1 MNVFFHHLSLCAP
14 LFLMVFLG
22 WALVKIGM
30 FSHSV
35 TKALS
40 QFVFKLLMPV
50 MLFHLMSD
58 GSNRPPVD
66 WKVLIAFFGSCV
78 VVYIIGNFLGGKLF
92 KQDSTGR
99 VITGMGGIF
108 GNNVQLGVPIVEV
121 SLGQAAMPTI
131 SLLII
136 FSVLLLWTLAIA
148 SVEFGREDG
157 KPDMQR
163 ILKSLFKVV
172 KNPVVLG
179 ILCGTAWGLTGWQ
192 LPKVVDQTVGLVAAS
207 TTPMCLLA
215 VGMGL
220 ARHSFFAS
228 LPKGSVVTFVK
239 IGVQPFF
246 VWVLCRAMGLGEL
259 ETNATVLLS
268 ALPVAINVFLMAN
281 EFEAEEGAA
290 SNAIF
295 LSTLL
300 SAAGVPLVLTLL
312 GVAPTV

>member
-108 GNNVQLGVPIVEV
+108 GNNVQLGVPIVQT
-121 SLGQAAMPTI
+121 SLGTAAMPTI

-136 FSVLLLWTLAIA
+136 FNVLLLWTSATA
-148 SVEFGREDG
+148 CVEFGRTGG
-157 KPDMQR
+157 KIDWKKFL
-163 ILKSLFKVV
+163 IALKNIF
-172 KNPVVLG
+172 KNPIVLG
-179 ILCGTAWGLTGWQ
+179 ILIGTGWSLTAA
-192 LPKVVDQTVGLVAAS
+192 LPKAS
-207 TTPMCLLA
+207 VITALKL
-215 VGMGL
+215 G
-220 ARHSFFAS
+220 
-228 LPKGSVVTFVK
+228 
-239 IGVQPFF
+239 IQPFL
-246 VWVLCRAMGLGEL
+246 VWVFCVLLGLDSVQ
-259 ETNATVLLS
+259 TNAATVL
-268 ALPVAINVFLMAN
+268 ACLPVAINLYIMATQ
-281 EFEAEEGAA
+281 FESEEGAA

-295 LSTLL
+295 VSTFI
-300 SAAGVPLVLTLL
+300 SALTVPLTLTLL
-312 GVAPTV
+312 GVGY

>member
-30 FSHSV
+30 FSHNV

-78 VVYIIGNFLGGKLF
+78 VVYIIGNFLGGKFF

-108 GNNVQLGVPIVEV
+108 GNNVQLGVPIVQT
-121 SLGQAAMPTI
+121 SLGTAAMPTI

-136 FSVLLLWTLAIA
+136 FNVLLLWTSATA
-148 SVEFGREDG
+148 CVEFGRTGG
-157 KPDMQR
+157 KIDWKKFL
-163 ILKSLFKVV
+163 IALKNIF
-172 KNPVVLG
+172 KNPIVLG
-179 ILCGTAWGLTGWQ
+179 ILIGTGWSLTGLQLPELIDKSAALVATATTPCAWWGWAWPNTASRPLCRRQALSRRSNSASSRSWYGCFACCWGLIRYKPTPQRFWRVC
-192 LPKVVDQTVGLVAAS
+192 PWPS
-207 TTPMCLLA
+207 TSTSWLHSLRVRKERRVTPSLF
-215 VGMGL
+215 
-220 ARHSFFAS
+220 RH
-228 LPKGSVVTFVK
+228 L
-239 IGVQPFF
+239 
-246 VWVLCRAMGLGEL
+246 
-259 ETNATVLLS
+259 
-268 ALPVAINVFLMAN
+268 FLR
-281 EFEAEEGAA
+281 
-290 SNAIF
+290 SP
-295 LSTLL
+295 SR
-300 SAAGVPLVLTLL
+300 
-312 GVAPTV
+312 

>member
-30 FSHSV
+30 FSHNV

-108 GNNVQLGVPIVEV
+108 GNNVQLGVPIVQT
-121 SLGQAAMPTI
+121 SLGTAAMPTI

-136 FSVLLLWTLAIA
+136 FNVLLLWTSAMA
-148 SVEFGREDG
+148 CVEFGRTGG
-157 KPDMQR
+157 KIDWKKFL
-163 ILKSLFKVV
+163 IALKNIF
-172 KNPVVLG
+172 KNPIVLG
-179 ILCGTAWGLTGWQ
+179 ILIGTECGAGGHRHDALRVDCGGDGLGRTQ
-192 LPKVVDQTVGLVAAS
+192 LHGRFAEGKRHHNAQTRHPAVSGMGVLR
-207 TTPMCLLA
+207 A
-215 VGMGL
+215 VG
-220 ARHSFFAS
+220 A
-228 LPKGSVVTFVK
+228 
-239 IGVQPFF
+239 
-246 VWVLCRAMGLGEL
+246 
-259 ETNATVLLS
+259 
-268 ALPVAINVFLMAN
+268 
-281 EFEAEEGAA
+281 
-290 SNAIF
+290 
-295 LSTLL
+295 
-300 SAAGVPLVLTLL
+300 
-312 GVAPTV
+312 

>member
-92 KQDSTGR
+92 RQDSTGR

-108 GNNVQLGVPIVEV
+108 GNNVQLGVPIVQT
-121 SLGQAAMPTI
+121 SLGTAAMPTI

-136 FSVLLLWTLAIA
+136 FNVLLLWTSATA
-148 SVEFGREDG
+148 CVEFGRTGG
-157 KPDMQR
+157 KIDWKKFL
-163 ILKSLFKVV
+163 IALKNIF
-172 KNPVVLG
+172 KNPIVLG
-179 ILCGTAWGLTGWQ
+179 ILIGTGWSLTGLH
-192 LPKVVDQTVGLVAAS
+192 LPEVIDKSAALVATA
-207 TTPMCLLA
+207 TTPCALIV
-215 VGMGL
+215 VGMG
-220 ARHSFFAS
+220 
-228 LPKGSVVTFVK
+228 
-239 IGVQPFF
+239 
-246 VWVLCRAMGLGEL
+246 
-259 ETNATVLLS
+259 
-268 ALPVAINVFLMAN
+268 
-281 EFEAEEGAA
+281 
-290 SNAIF
+290 
-295 LSTLL
+295 
-300 SAAGVPLVLTLL
+300 
-312 GVAPTV
+312 